1 MEASTEMAMYEAN
14 EIDMSADPGWGPPL
28 PDMDRIKADPQ
39 LSQELFIAPRL
50 CTYYYGF
57 VNSKPPFDNVTVRKA
72 FAAAIDRQSLIDNV
86 LKGEQLPAHSFAPP
100 GVFGNV
106 ADDMSIGS
114 WMVMDNYADQVK
126 QAQDWLAEAGYP
138 EGEGLDVVL
147 MHNTSEAHA
156 QIAQAVQAMWAEAF
170 PKANIS
176 IENQEFSVYLKTLLP
191 DAPDQDKPEI
201 YRMGWCADYPDENNW
216 VNEVFNSKSSQN
228 YAKYFKPEFDALVEQ
243 AANEPDPAVRK
254 DLYKQAETMFMDDQA
269 IAPIYYYTYVRLY
282 KPWLTKVVISP
293 VTGDPIAQW
302 QLDWAAKT
310 EARGY

>member
-1 MEASTEMAMYEAN
+1 
-14 EIDMSADPGWGPPL
+14 
-28 PDMDRIKADPQ
+28 
-39 LSQELFIAPRL
+39 LSKELFIAPRL

-86 LKGEQLPAHSFAPP
+86 LKGDQLPAHSFAPP
-100 GVFGNV
+100 GIFGNV

-138 EGEGLDVVL
+138 EGEGLDIVL

-176 IENQEFSVYLKTLLP
+176 IENQEWTVYLKTLLP
-191 DAPDQDKPEI
+191 DAPDEDKPNVFRI
-201 YRMGWCADYPDENNW
+201 GWCADYPDENNW
-216 VNEVFNSKSSQN
+216 VNEVLNSKSSQN
-228 YAKYFKPEFDALVEQ
+228 YEKYFKPEFDALVEQ
-243 AANEPDPAVRK
+243 AANEPDPEIRK
-254 DLYKQAETMFMDDQA
+254 DLYKQAETMLMDDQA

-282 KPWLTKVVISP
+282 KPWLTKVVVSP

-302 QLDWAAKT
+302 EIDWAAKT
-310 EARGY
+310 AARGQ